1 MSNTIVPTFRQR
13 IGMAFHALK
22 TQSFPTDP
30 NSFAGSFHG
39 GTLPAGGQA
48 LPRGT
53 ADYLRAYSHMPWLR
67 AVVAR
72 VAYDVGAT
80 EWRMYVGIDDKG
92 AKVRNHIVQRS
103 LGESRHKMIAEAK
116 ALGQVEEIASHPL
129 IDMLAS
135 ANSVQTGLTA
145 RKVTQVH
152 LDLVGDAFWVLE
164 RNAMGMPLAYWPV
177 PPSWVMGMPTVVF
190 PNYRF
195 SFRGWQ
201 GIVPAS
207 EVIWFCDP
215 DPLNPYGRGSGTAQA
230 LGDELETDEYASKHV
245 KNFYLNRARPDLIVW
260 PKGGDGLREDQVER
274 LEEKWTER
282 SGGFWR
288 AFKPFFLGREVE
300 IKELSTDFQ
309 DQQLVELRKFERD
322 TIMQVYGV
330 SPEVLGVVIGS
341 NRATAMMSEAIYQR
355 RVLVPRLELLRA
367 VMQERLVPMFDER
380 IILNYVSPVIRDA
393 ELELEAAKANPGAL
407 EVDEWR
413 EMAGHRPLKNGRGK
427 IHIGPA
433 KWAPIPSLTD
443 PELLPETPDISEP
456 PEEEDEEE
464 QPVKT
469 RRSK

>member
-30 NSFAGSFHG
+30 NSFAGSFLG
-39 GTLPAGGQA
+39 GILPAGGQA

-177 PPSWVMGMPTVVF
+177 PPSWVQIGEPAATQCPLCRRGRRLLLADASTHDTV
-190 PNYRF
+190 
-195 SFRGWQ
+195 S
-201 GIVPAS
+201 
-207 EVIWFCDP
+207 
-215 DPLNPYGRGSGTAQA
+215 
-230 LGDELETDEYASKHV
+230 HV
-245 KNFYLNRARPDLIVW
+245 HD
-260 PKGGDGLREDQVER
+260 
-274 LEEKWTER
+274 
-282 SGGFWR
+282 
-288 AFKPFFLGREVE
+288 
-300 IKELSTDFQ
+300 
-309 DQQLVELRKFERD
+309 
-322 TIMQVYGV
+322 V
-330 SPEVLGVVIGS
+330 SPQSAEGAHERGARVIEL
-341 NRATAMMSEAIYQR
+341 ALR
-355 RVLVPRLELLRA
+355 RVDRPPLLR
-367 VMQERLVPMFDER
+367 Q
-380 IILNYVSPVIRDA
+380 
-393 ELELEAAKANPGAL
+393 
-407 EVDEWR
+407 
-413 EMAGHRPLKNGRGK
+413 
-427 IHIGPA
+427 
-433 KWAPIPSLTD
+433 
-443 PELLPETPDISEP
+443 
-456 PEEEDEEE
+456 
-464 QPVKT
+464 
-469 RRSK
+469 